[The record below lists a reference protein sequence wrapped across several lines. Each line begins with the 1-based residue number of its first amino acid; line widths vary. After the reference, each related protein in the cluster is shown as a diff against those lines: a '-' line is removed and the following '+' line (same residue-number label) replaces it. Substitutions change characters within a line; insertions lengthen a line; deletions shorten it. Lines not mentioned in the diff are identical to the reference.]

1 MLNTKNIAVM
11 AGLGFVLS
19 FLISILF
26 AHTPFLWALFRGL
39 VFAIAFGVL
48 AIIIDFMYEKFL
60 NDGEPADFSPDT
72 SRAAGKPGARVDIT
86 IGEADLTEDGLG
98 LRFAV
103 NNNKHLLSEKDTR
116 SVAENAVRINSISP
130 ASSPAA
136 SSGGSAAP
144 HAAAPAAAAPEAP
157 KAAPAAAEFKPMT
170 LGKPLTEAPAAAAS
184 SPAASSGGST
194 APHAAAPAA
203 AAAPEAPKSAA
214 PAQKSEL
221 DALPDLGVFD
231 DGGGSSSAGGDVIED
246 TEFAETGGGDISP
259 RISPLTDP
267 DKATQHDTA
276 TLAKAIQTVL
286 KRDE

>member
-130 ASSPAA
+130 AA

-184 SPAASSGGST
+184 SPAAPSGGST
-194 APHAAAPAA
+194 APHAAAP

-231 DGGGSSSAGGDVIED
+231 DGGGSSSAGGEVIED